1 MIYYGFLMNFLARLK
16 SIYLILLYLPRKGQL
31 DDFIRIKM
39 GKLKKKKF
47 RILIFKV
54 YAINF

>member
-1 MIYYGFLMNFLARLK
+1 MNFLARLK